1 MGRPRYPLH
10 VTKPSKPND
19 ADTTATPTFDDAM
32 NQVEAIVARIESGE
46 VGLEQSLAEY
56 EKGVQLLKQCRDI
69 LQRVEQKIEDLTGQM
84 EKKS

>member
-1 MGRPRYPLH
+1 M
-10 VTKPSKPND
+10 TKPSKPTD
-19 ADTTATPTFDDAM
+19 ADTTATPAFDDAM
-32 NQVEAIVARIESGE
+32 TQVEAIVARIESGE

-56 EKGVQLLKQCRDI
+56 ETGVQLLKQCRDI

>member
-1 MGRPRYPLH
+1 M
-10 VTKPSKPND
+10 TKSKPTD
-19 ADTTATPTFDDAM
+19 SDATPTFNDAM
-32 NQVEAIVARIESGE
+32 TQVEAIVARIESGE

-84 EKKS
+84 GEKKA

>member
-1 MGRPRYPLH
+1 M
-10 VTKPSKPND
+10 TKPSKPTD
-19 ADTTATPTFDDAM
+19 ADTTASPAFDDAM
-32 NQVEAIVARIESGE
+32 TQVEAIVARIESGE

-56 EKGVQLLKQCRDI
+56 ETGVQLLKQCRDI